1 MGAKIPYELE
11 NPIDALIY
19 GTADFTVTFLHK
31 MGLKPNDIT
40 TLSFI
45 SGIISI
51 YFLYIKKFPEA
62 ALIYFISYY
71 FDCLDGYMARKYKQI
86 SVFGDYYDHI
96 TDVLVNGLFIY
107 TFFTHSNAPIFL
119 KMINI
124 AFLLLFLINQ
134 GCVDCYIKN
143 NGMTSITKYLCGFP
157 NINKKQIEY
166 NLNQTKDFG
175 CGTYI
180 VICCLCMLAM
190 EYYQ

>member
-1 MGAKIPYELE
+1 MGSKIPYELE

-19 GTADFTVTFLHK
+19 GTSDFTVTFLHK

-45 SGIISI
+45 SGMISI

-86 SVFGDYYDHI
+86 SVFGDYNDHI

-143 NGMTSITKYLCGFP
+143 NGITSITKYLCGFP

-190 EYYQ
+190 EYY

>member
-1 MGAKIPYELE
+1 MGSKIPYELE

-86 SVFGDYYDHI
+86 TVFGDYYDHI

-180 VICCLCMLAM
+180 VICCLCMLSM

>member
-1 MGAKIPYELE
+1 MGSKIPYELE

-19 GTADFTVTFLHK
+19 GTSDFTVTFLHK

-134 GCVDCYIKN
+134 GCVDCYIKH